1 MASFLVTVA
10 IMPKLPLQQGQ
21 VPKKGLVPKL
31 ERPGGE
37 FFYLIWKDGEL
48 SHRVLYHD
56 IGPSID
62 NARNADVLIFGN
74 SRMQL
79 GLRGNVLVPK
89 AEAEGIDLFGLGCG
103 NSEKIQFALELIR
116 RHDLR
121 PKIFIAS
128 GGPEFYSEG
137 KSKIADWTMGI
148 SRWEAWRGYFETQ
161 GAWALRSR
169 LHRYL
174 PKLDMVGE
182 VPIPRWI
189 IYRSERTGFWLPL
202 REMTFLTPV
211 SPGEEL
217 ADYQQVL
224 PLAAELHREVSQRGG
239 LLVLT
244 MVPFHRYQSGHLPYL
259 AEELDVPYVL
269 PSIPGL
275 ITSDRQHLTKESA
288 QLYSEAFWEE
298 FMAEPRVRQ
307 RLQLAPPG
315 PSAAR

>member
-1 MASFLVTVA
+1 
-10 IMPKLPLQQGQ
+10 MPKF
-21 VPKKGLVPKL
+21 
-31 ERPGGE
+31 ERPDGE
-37 FFYLIWKDGEL
+37 FFYLNSEDGEL
-48 SHRVLYHD
+48 SQRVLYHR

-62 NARNADVLIFGN
+62 NALDADILIFGN

-79 GLRGNVLVPK
+79 GLRGDVLVPK
-89 AEAEGIDLFGLGCG
+89 AEALGVRIFGLGCG
-103 NSEKIQFALELIR
+103 HSEKVRFAVELIR

-128 GGPEFYSEG
+128 GDPEFYSEG
-137 KSKIADWTMGI
+137 KSKIADWTMQLSG
-148 SRWEAWRGYFETQ
+148 WEAWRGYFDAQ
-161 GAWALRSR
+161 GSWEFRSR

-174 PKLDMVGE
+174 PKLDTVGR

-202 REMTFLTPV
+202 REAKSSAPV

-217 ADYQQVL
+217 ADYEHVL

-244 MVPFHRYQSGHLPYL
+244 MVPFRRYLSGHLPYL

-269 PSIPGL
+269 PSVPGL

-288 QLYSEAFWEE
+288 QLYGEAFWED
-298 FMAEPRVRQ
+298 FMAEPRVREK
-307 RLQLAPPG
+307 LQLAPLS
-315 PSAAR
+315 PSSTPDSPAEDTGQAAEPPDPTRDDG